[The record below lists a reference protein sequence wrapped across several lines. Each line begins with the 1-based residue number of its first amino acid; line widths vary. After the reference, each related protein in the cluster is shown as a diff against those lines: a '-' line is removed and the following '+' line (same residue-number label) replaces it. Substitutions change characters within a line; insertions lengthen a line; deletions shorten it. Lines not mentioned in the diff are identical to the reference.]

1 MGDKSPK
8 DREKKKKQHDRE
20 IAEINRSKQDKQSK
34 PNAGGN
40 TGQDPQ
46 RKAG

>member
-20 IAEINRSKQDKQSK
+20 IAEINRSKHDKQNK

-40 TGQDPQ
+40 PAQDPQ